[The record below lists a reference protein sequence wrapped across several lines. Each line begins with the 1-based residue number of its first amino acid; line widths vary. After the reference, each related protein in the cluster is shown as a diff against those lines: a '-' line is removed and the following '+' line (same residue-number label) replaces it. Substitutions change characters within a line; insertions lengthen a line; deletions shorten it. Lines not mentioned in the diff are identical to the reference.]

1 MKILIAG
8 AQGQLG
14 RELIEQNRLTGYAIV
29 APSHAHMDIT
39 DCDKV
44 KYFIDFHRPTLVI
57 NAAAYTHVDNA
68 EIDRSLAFSVNKTG
82 CANLAS
88 VCAENGLPLI
98 QISTDYVFDG
108 TKNTPYKETDPISPL
123 GVYGRSKADGEAQIR
138 MLLKEHII
146 LRTSWL
152 YGVYGQNFVKTMLK
166 LAGTQKKI
174 RVVADQYGSPTNAAD
189 LAQAIM
195 SIAELFNR
203 HASVDWGTYHY
214 CGRGITTWHAFAET
228 IMKLAQ
234 SHGSIKAA
242 QVEAVNSANY
252 PTQAKRPAF
261 SALNCSRIVKIFKID
276 LKPWQKS
283 LEMTVQKLLSGKTR
297 YF

>member
-44 KYFIDFHRPTLVI
+44 KYFMHFHRPTLVI

-195 SIAELFNR
+195 SIADLLNR
-203 HASVDWGTYHY
+203 HASDDWGTYHY

-228 IMKLAQ
+228 IMKLARR
-234 SHGSIKAA
+234 HGSIKAA
-242 QVEAVNSANY
+242 QVEAVNTANY
-252 PTQAKRPAF
+252 PTQAKRPPF
-261 SALNCSRIVKIFKID
+261 SALNCSRIVKKFKID

-283 LEMTVQKLLSGKTR
+283 LEITVQKLLSGKTR
-297 YF
+297 NF